1 MSKKIIY
8 IFLIIIIIIII
19 IILLLAGYFILKN
32 NKTTED
38 INIETTNSENLEQLN
53 YKFFKDS
60 IPYNDMTYFNNI
72 YYKQINSLEEY
83 SEFKTKVSSLP
94 EGETNFNENFILV
107 TMMENVSTQYL
118 VPYKIYDENDTLYV
132 GLIKDAN
139 TNPNSNAII
148 IEIPKSLQKD
158 NIEPYKAIDEDIPNE
173 NYKSIKELPENYTA
187 DEAVND
193 NCYVEE
199 GIEHFNKEL
208 VEEFIDNYNNSKD
221 AFIRIV
227 RISEDKETIMDI
239 YYSSSEN
246 KFLVCLDNSRVVH
259 DTTYNY
265 YEYSNLD
272 KKTLSIGEDGSSDY
286 YSLTDSLENDLF
298 LFYI

>member
-8 IFLIIIIIIII
+8 IFLIIIIIL
-19 IILLLAGYFILKN
+19 ILLLVGYFILRN
-32 NKTTED
+32 NKTIED
-38 INIETTNSENLEQLN
+38 TNVETTNSENSKQLK
-53 YKFFKDS
+53 YKFFTCNS
-60 IPYNDMTYFNNI
+60 IPYNNMENLNSI
-72 YYKQINSLEEY
+72 YYKQINSMEEY
-83 SEFKTKVSSLP
+83 DEFKTKVFSLP
-94 EGETNFNENFILV
+94 ECETNFNENFIIVL
-107 TMMENVSTQYL
+107 MMENVSTQYL

-139 TNPNSNAII
+139 TNPSSNGII
-148 IEIPKSLQKD
+148 IEIPKSLQKN

-193 NCYVEE
+193 NCYVEN
-199 GIEHFNKEL
+199 GIEHFNQEL
-208 VEEFIDNYNNSKD
+208 VEKFIDNYNNSKD

-227 RISEDKETIMDI
+227 RISEDKETIMDV
-239 YYSSSEN
+239 YYSSNEK
-246 KFLVCLDNSRVVH
+246 KFLVCLDNSRAVH

-265 YEYSNLD
+265 YKYSNLD
-272 KKTLSIGEDGSSDY
+272 KETLAIGKDGSSDCY
-286 YSLTDSLENDLF
+286 ILKDSSESDLF

>member
-8 IFLIIIIIIII
+8 IFLIIIIL
-19 IILLLAGYFILKN
+19 ILLLVGYFILRN
-32 NKTTED
+32 NKTIED
-38 INIETTNSENLEQLN
+38 SNVETTNSENSEQLK
-53 YKFFKDS
+53 YKFFTCNS
-60 IPYNDMTYFNNI
+60 IPYNNMGNLNSI
-72 YYKQINSLEEY
+72 YYKQINSMEEY
-83 SEFKTKVSSLP
+83 NEFKTKVFSLP
-94 EGETNFNENFILV
+94 ECETNFSENFIIV
-107 TMMENVSTQYL
+107 VMMENVSTQYL

-139 TNPNSNAII
+139 TNPSSNGII
-148 IEIPKSLQKD
+148 IEIPKSLQKN

-193 NCYVEE
+193 NCYVEN
-199 GIEHFNKEL
+199 GIEHFNQEL
-208 VEEFIDNYNNSKD
+208 VEKFIDNYNNSKD

-227 RISEDKETIMDI
+227 RISENKETIMDV
-239 YYSSSEN
+239 YYSSNEK
-246 KFLVCLDNSRVVH
+246 KFLVCLDNSRGVH

-265 YEYSNLD
+265 YKYSNLD
-272 KKTLSIGEDGSSDY
+272 KETLAIGKDGSSDCY
-286 YSLTDSLENDLF
+286 ILKDSSESDLF